1 MKHELKALILTASI
15 VISVIA
21 CLAFTAKSIASENTM
36 WSLGCFPFAFI
47 TALVWQWFS
56 YKN

>member
-1 MKHELKALILTASI
+1 MKHEFRAMILAVCI
-15 VISVIA
+15 VITVIA
-21 CLAFTAKSIASENTM
+21 CLAFTAKSIASGNTT